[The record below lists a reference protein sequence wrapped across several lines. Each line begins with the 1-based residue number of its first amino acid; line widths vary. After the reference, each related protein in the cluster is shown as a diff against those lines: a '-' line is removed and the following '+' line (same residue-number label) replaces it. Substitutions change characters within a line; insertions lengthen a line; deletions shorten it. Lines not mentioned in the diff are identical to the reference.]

1 MLELGVEKVSFFT
14 PFCLQILPV
23 AFDIYI
29 RSKTNVSRVKGKQP
43 TCSFLIFFFLEGVG
57 DYKWGAEKACLGKS
71 LMQAC
76 FNLHFPDSDII
87 GSESEEQPTG
97 IDLKSAASAAKPRE
111 PN

>member
-1 MLELGVEKVSFFT
+1 MSAEWRGSSQHVL
-14 PFCLQILPV
+14 
-23 AFDIYI
+23 
-29 RSKTNVSRVKGKQP
+29 
-43 TCSFLIFFFLEGVG
+43 FLFFFFLEGVG
-57 DYKWGAEKACLGKS
+57 DYKWGAEKACLGKL

-87 GSESEEQPTG
+87 GNESEEQPTG